1 MKITD
6 YNAIAAEVVRQMPEK
21 CPDLPAKI
29 GQDNAVWCVMGI
41 YLTNDQTS
49 GYGQDFDISGFQD
62 GHQRKPKLS
71 VISSPTRV
79 SVIDVNQMSYYQDRI
94 SICGYEDLEED
105 IAAILIYIQAAFDRI
120 ASR

>member
-6 YNAIAAEVVRQMPEK
+6 YNAISVEIVRQMSER

-49 GYGQDFDISGFQD
+49 GYGQDFTLTGYVDF
-62 GHQRKPKLS
+62 HCKRPLLS
-71 VISSPTRV
+71 IISSPTRI
-79 SVIDVNQMSYYQDRI
+79 SVIDCNQMSYYQDRM